1 MKHASFIMRN
11 AGKTSEK
18 YTINSDSAFLKLAFN
33 ST

>member
-18 YTINSDSAFLKLAFN
+18 YTINSDNAFLKAYIQ
-33 ST
+33 